1 VKTCNVKTSNLTFF
15 NKNVTSCVASS
26 SRLTFSHSTFLLLT
40 DVMTNCQKP
49 WFENLNFDNFTP
61 TPPSTDL
68 APQSLFSQNELACVR
83 VWGLIVQICNFL
95 KTISKIRFC
104 LKLIC
109 LGLRLNLH
117 GFDLFPTV
125 VYFVA
130 NFSPRDSNGI
140 APNIYTRFS
149 LKHSNIP
156 LSEIK
161 DFVLSTCDEMVID
174 KLVLVDLGL
183 QTRKKVLMIWRQLVW
198 SRYK

>member
-1 VKTCNVKTSNLTFF
+1 
-15 NKNVTSCVASS
+15 
-26 SRLTFSHSTFLLLT
+26 
-40 DVMTNCQKP
+40 M
-49 WFENLNFDNFTP
+49 
-61 TPPSTDL
+61 
-68 APQSLFSQNELACVR
+68 QS
-83 VWGLIVQICNFL
+83 CNFL

-140 APNIYTRFS
+140 APNFYTCFS

-161 DFVLSTCDEMVID
+161 DFVRIGDRIT

-183 QTRKKVLMIWRQLVW
+183 QTRKKVLMI
-198 SRYK
+198 

>member
-1 VKTCNVKTSNLTFF
+1 
-15 NKNVTSCVASS
+15 
-26 SRLTFSHSTFLLLT
+26 
-40 DVMTNCQKP
+40 M
-49 WFENLNFDNFTP
+49 
-61 TPPSTDL
+61 
-68 APQSLFSQNELACVR
+68 
-83 VWGLIVQICNFL
+83 
-95 KTISKIRFC
+95 
-104 LKLIC
+104 
-109 LGLRLNLH
+109 NLH

-183 QTRKKVLMIWRQLVW
+183 QTRKKVLMI
-198 SRYK
+198 

>member
-1 VKTCNVKTSNLTFF
+1 
-15 NKNVTSCVASS
+15 
-26 SRLTFSHSTFLLLT
+26 
-40 DVMTNCQKP
+40 
-49 WFENLNFDNFTP
+49 
-61 TPPSTDL
+61 
-68 APQSLFSQNELACVR
+68 
-83 VWGLIVQICNFL
+83 VQICNFL

-183 QTRKKVLMIWRQLVW
+183 QTRKKVLMI
-198 SRYK
+198 

>member
-1 VKTCNVKTSNLTFF
+1 
-15 NKNVTSCVASS
+15 
-26 SRLTFSHSTFLLLT
+26 
-40 DVMTNCQKP
+40 M
-49 WFENLNFDNFTP
+49 
-61 TPPSTDL
+61 
-68 APQSLFSQNELACVR
+68 
-83 VWGLIVQICNFL
+83 QICNFL

-140 APNIYTRFS
+140 APNFYTCFS

-161 DFVLSTCDEMVID
+161 DFVLSTCDEMVIA

-183 QTRKKVLMIWRQLVW
+183 QTCKKVLMI
-198 SRYK
+198 